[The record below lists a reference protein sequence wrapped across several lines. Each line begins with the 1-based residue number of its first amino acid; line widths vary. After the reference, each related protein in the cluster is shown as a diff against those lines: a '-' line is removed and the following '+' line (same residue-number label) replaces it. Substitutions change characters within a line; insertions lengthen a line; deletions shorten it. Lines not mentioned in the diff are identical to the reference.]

1 MHLFRYFLLWCAAVM
16 VSAVFMT
23 EAQANTLHV
32 KGNVVYLERMAL
44 PANAKVE
51 VTLDDVSLADA
62 PSRVIA
68 RTAFVAKGG
77 SPIPFALKFNPDK
90 LDKRN
95 RYALQA
101 RITADSQLLFVTA
114 TLHPFFPGKKND
126 TQIMVQRVSAPAN
139 TASAKSFA
147 GKWKVANIAGKAVVG
162 TRPLNIEIASGGR
175 IGGHSGCNGFGGS
188 FTLKGDKVTFSRMAG
203 TLMACSEAL
212 MRQEHALYEAFSK
225 ARRYELTPQ
234 KIKFFNDRG
243 HEILTFVRN

>member
-1 MHLFRYFLLWCAAVM
+1 M
-16 VSAVFMT
+16 VSAVFMA
-23 EAQANTLHV
+23 EAQANTIHV

-68 RTAFVAKGG
+68 RTAFTAGHG
-77 SPIPFALKFNPDK
+77 SPIPFALKFNSDK

-101 RITADSQLLFVTA
+101 RITAGNQLLFST
-114 TLHPFFPGKKND
+114 TTDHPFYPGKKNN
-126 TQIMVQRVSAPAN
+126 TQVMVQRVSAPAN
-139 TASAKSFA
+139 STSAKNFT

-162 TRPLNIEIASGGR
+162 TKPLNIEVTSGGR
-175 IGGHSGCNGFGGS
+175 IGGHSGCNGFGGT

-225 ARRYELTPQ
+225 ARRYELVSQ
-234 KIKFFNDRG
+234 RVKFFNDRG
-243 HEILTFVRN
+243 HEILTLVRN